1 MNIGCFV
8 CVCVCEEEKNEI
20 PKYPLGIVVSVVVLR
35 FPARVEALVW
45 RGQPAASEHKVKLY
59 FFHTDMDDFTFTT
72 ICWTYE
78 LPIASYKYC
87 FFHLNE
93 FSTRIKQLQPLI
105 PLGSISVCLK
115 IGCLKPDR
123 DERGRGRE
131 SQVEKNVWTLQLLN
145 GHKLGTHP
153 IPNPSEGW
161 QLDLAVGSSLVT
173 KTFTGSYG
181 KLAYGAEGLSM
192 AGPLL
197 LDAEGKAPRWLDS
210 TRGFSCQTF
219 TWLQTSYMT
228 GDLNQSKEPQII
240 PAETWNLRTRFAF
253 PKPEQWKHVRYFSP
267 KEMANLMGFPDDW
280 SLPGAGAMMK
290 CLIFIM
296 HLM

>member
-1 MNIGCFV
+1 
-8 CVCVCEEEKNEI
+8 
-20 PKYPLGIVVSVVVLR
+20 
-35 FPARVEALVW
+35 
-45 RGQPAASEHKVKLY
+45 VKLY
-59 FFHTDMDDFTFTT
+59 FFDTDMDDFTFTT

-115 IGCLKPDR
+115 IGCLKSQVGRLGLPDR

-153 IPNPSEGW
+153 IPNPSGGW

-228 GDLNQSKEPQII
+228 GDLNQSKDVQR
-240 PAETWNLRTRFAF
+240 ASDHSSWNLKPEDSLRF
-253 PKPEQWKHVRYFSP
+253 PKAWAVETCALLFTKGDGQSHGFSWWLVP
-267 KEMANLMGFPDDW
+267 ARRW
-280 SLPGAGAMMK
+280 V
-290 CLIFIM
+290 
-296 HLM
+296 